1 MNGIATK
8 VGIAFNTKGKPKQA
22 LRVLES
28 LKASGSF
35 HLWNFEGGSDRIDPN
50 YFTRQ
55 LINVIGGP
63 DYAAVYALTALLRAP
78 ENYSHVGLIED
89 DVLMTDPNWFSRTMN
104 LFEIGTA
111 VGLSVGAVSARAYED
126 RILIQRPTYA
136 LMHNLGYGMII
147 LTRQA
152 AVIALDHVRTGM
164 TSENR
169 RVFCKL
175 SGLDIGKWWAF
186 REQEHAV
193 CADWGLEKFLAI
205 HGLASLALVPSPVE
219 MIGQDPPLHQQGLR
233 IADEPVRMLKND
245 KAFEDFVWRTRQVRE
260 GLDLGVS
267 RHIYQA
273 TDGNWHYFPHQ
284 LFRSSLKPRLGWRTH
299 WSFGMGPFALR
310 SEYSEA
316 SMTLQVSGPAAF
328 LFSGGPAGGKVML
341 EEPENKRRVEHRLPQ
356 ESTDQ
361 AMEIMVSDD
370 FVSHRLVRIVADP
383 GVTLLRMRTAEQQ
396 MFDHGIKFDATHLPP
411 PA

>member
-1 MNGIATK
+1 MNGITRK
-8 VGIAFNTKGKPKQA
+8 VGIAFNTKGKPNQA
-22 LRVLES
+22 VRVLQS
-28 LKASGSF
+28 LRGKF
-35 HLWNFEGGSDRIDPN
+35 QLWNFEGGSDPIDS
-50 YFTRQ
+50 FLFERQ
-55 LINVIGGP
+55 FVNVIGGP
-63 DYAAVYALTALLRAP
+63 DYAAVYALTTLLKAP
-78 ENYSHVGLIED
+78 ENFSHVGIIED
-89 DVLMTDPNWFSRTMN
+89 DILMTDPDWFERTME
-104 LFEIGTA
+104 LFEIGAA
-111 VGLSVGAVSARAYED
+111 VGLAIGAVSARCYDD

-152 AVIALDHVRTGM
+152 AEIALDHVRTGM

-175 SGLDIGKWWAF
+175 SSLDIGKWWAF
-186 REQEHAV
+186 RENEHAI
-193 CADWGLEKFLAI
+193 CADWGLEKFLAM
-205 HGLASLALVPSPVE
+205 HGLASLALTPSPVE
-219 MIGQDPPLHQQGLR
+219 MIGQDPSLHQQGLK
-233 IADEPVRMLKND
+233 ITNEPVRMLED
-245 KAFEDFVWRTRQVRE
+245 EVAFERFVWRSEQVRL

-284 LFRSSLKPRLGWRTH
+284 LSRGNLVERSWQGWRTH

-310 SEYSEA
+310 SEHREA
-316 SMTLQVSGPAAF
+316 SLTLLVSGPAAF
-328 LFSGGPAGGKVML
+328 LFSGGPEGGKVML
-341 EEPENKRRVEHRLPQ
+341 EEPENKKRVNHVLPP

-396 MFDHGIKFDATHLPP
+396 MFDGRNKFDATHLPP